1 MAASGR
7 PSAAKPF
14 RVIEPA
20 SGWRSIDYR
29 ELWEYRDVL
38 YFLVRRD
45 IRVRY
50 TQSVFGIG
58 WAVIQPVFFMIV
70 FSIVFGRLAGIESD
84 GVPYPIFSFAA
95 LVPWTYFSTAFTES
109 TNSLVLNQGMIKKV
123 YFPRLTLPLAP
134 VISKL
139 VDFLVA
145 FVVLLLMMAWYRSTP
160 TVWVLALPYLVLLA
174 AMLAWGI
181 GTWLT
186 SMAVQYR
193 DVKYGIIFA
202 AQLMMY
208 CSPVVYPATFIPD
221 RYRLIYGL
229 NPMAGIVEGFR
240 AALLGTTPMP
250 WDLLAV
256 GTVVTVLVTLSGALY
271 FRRTEHIFD
280 DVA

>member
-7 PSAAKPF
+7 ASASKPF

-70 FSIVFGRLAGIESD
+70 FSIVFGRLAGVRSD

-139 VDFLVA
+139 VDFGVA

-160 TVWVLALPYLVLLA
+160 TVWVLTLPFLLLLT

-193 DVKYGIIFA
+193 DVKYGITFA
-202 AQLMMY
+202 AQLLMY
-208 CSPVVYPATFIPD
+208 CSPVVYPATWIPD

-229 NPMAGIVEGFR
+229 NPMAGVVEGFR
-240 AALLGTTPMP
+240 SALLGTTPMP

-256 GTVVTVLVTLSGALY
+256 GTVVTVLVTLTGTLY

>member
-58 WAVIQPVFFMIV
+58 WAIIQPVFFMIV
-70 FSIVFGRLAGIESD
+70 FSIVFGRLAGVRSD

-109 TNSLVLNQGMIKKV
+109 TNSLVLNQAMIKKV
-123 YFPRLTLPLAP
+123 YFPRLALPLAP
-134 VISKL
+134 VISRL
-139 VDFLVA
+139 VDLLVA

-160 TVWVLALPYLVLLA
+160 TVWVLALPFLVLLA

-193 DVKYGIIFA
+193 DVKYGITFA

-208 CSPVVYPATFIPD
+208 CSPVVYAATLIPD

-240 AALLGTTPMP
+240 SALLGTTPMP
-250 WDLLAV
+250 WDLLVV

>member
-1 MAASGR
+1 MADSRPAPAS
-7 PSAAKPF
+7 KPF

-50 TQSVFGIG
+50 TQSVFGVG

-70 FSIVFGRLAGIESD
+70 FSIVFGRLAGVKSD

-109 TNSLVLNQGMIKKV
+109 TNSLVLNQPMIQKV
-123 YFPRLTLPLAP
+123 YFPRLALPLAP
-134 VISKL
+134 VIARL
-139 VDFLVA
+139 IDFVVAFLVLM
-145 FVVLLLMMAWYRSTP
+145 LLMAWYQSAP
-160 TVWVLALPYLVLLA
+160 TVWVLTLPFLLLLA
-174 AMLAWGI
+174 ATLAWGI

-193 DVKYGIIFA
+193 DVKYGLAFA
-202 AQLMMY
+202 AQLMMF
-208 CSPVVYPATFIPD
+208 CSPVVYPATQIPD

-229 NPMAGIVEGFR
+229 NPMVGVVEGFR
-240 AALLGTTPMP
+240 SALLATNPMP

-256 GTVVTVLVTLSGALY
+256 GAVVTVLVTLTGTLY
-271 FRRTEHIFD
+271 FRRMEHVFA

>member
-7 PSAAKPF
+7 ASASKPF

-58 WAVIQPVFFMIV
+58 WAVIQPLFFMIV
-70 FSIVFGRLAGIESD
+70 FSIVFGRLAGVRSD

-139 VDFLVA
+139 VDFGVA

-160 TVWVLALPYLVLLA
+160 TVWVLTLPFLLLLT

-193 DVKYGIIFA
+193 DVKYGITFA
-202 AQLMMY
+202 AQLLMY
-208 CSPVVYPATFIPD
+208 CSPVVYPATLIPGQVSADLRSEPDGRGRRGLPVRPVGHHADALGPAGGGHRRHRTGHAD
-221 RYRLIYGL
+221 RHT
-229 NPMAGIVEGFR
+229 
-240 AALLGTTPMP
+240 LLPA
-250 WDLLAV
+250 D
-256 GTVVTVLVTLSGALY
+256 
-271 FRRTEHIFD
+271 
-280 DVA
+280 

>member
-58 WAVIQPVFFMIV
+58 WAIIQPVFFMIV
-70 FSIVFGRLAGIESD
+70 FSIVFGRLAGVRSD

-109 TNSLVLNQGMIKKV
+109 TNSLVLNQAMIKKV
-123 YFPRLTLPLAP
+123 YFPRLALPLAP

-139 VDFLVA
+139 VDLLVA

-160 TVWVLALPYLVLLA
+160 TVWVLALPFLVLLA

-193 DVKYGIIFA
+193 DVKYGITFA

-208 CSPVVYPATFIPD
+208 CSPVVYAATLIPD

-240 AALLGTTPMP
+240 SALLGTTPMP
-250 WDLLAV
+250 WDLLVV

>member
-1 MAASGR
+1 MAASG
-7 PSAAKPF
+7 PAPATKPF

-50 TQSVFGIG
+50 TQSVFGVG
-58 WAVIQPVFFMIV
+58 WAIIQPVFFMIV
-70 FSIVFGRLAGIESD
+70 FSIVFGRLAEVNSD

-95 LVPWTYFSTAFTES
+95 LVPWIYFSTAFTES
-109 TNSLVLNQGMIKKV
+109 TNSLVLNQPMVQKV
-123 YFPRLTLPLAP
+123 YFPRLALPLAP

-139 VDFLVA
+139 VDFAVS
-145 FVVLLLMMAWYRSTP
+145 FVVLLLFMAWYQSAP
-160 TVWVLALPYLVLLA
+160 TVWVLVLPFLLLLA
-174 AMLAWGI
+174 ATLAWGI

-193 DVKYGIIFA
+193 DVKYGIMFA

-208 CSPVVYPATFIPD
+208 CSPVVYPATLIPD

-229 NPMAGIVEGFR
+229 NPMAGVIEGFR
-240 AALLGTTPMP
+240 SALLGTTPMP
-250 WDLLAV
+250 LDLLAV
-256 GTVVTVLVTLSGALY
+256 GAVVTVLVTLSGTLY
-271 FRRTEHIFD
+271 FRRMEHVFA

>member
-58 WAVIQPVFFMIV
+58 WAIIQPVFFMIV
-70 FSIVFGRLAGIESD
+70 FSIVFGRLAGVRSD

-109 TNSLVLNQGMIKKV
+109 TNSLVLNQAMIKKV
-123 YFPRLTLPLAP
+123 YFPRLAVPLAP

-139 VDFLVA
+139 VDLLVA

-160 TVWVLALPYLVLLA
+160 TVWVLALPFLVLLA

-193 DVKYGIIFA
+193 DVKYGITFA

-208 CSPVVYPATFIPD
+208 CSPVVYAATLIPD

-240 AALLGTTPMP
+240 SALLGTTPMP
-250 WDLLAV
+250 WDLLVV

>member
-58 WAVIQPVFFMIV
+58 WAIIQPVFFMIV
-70 FSIVFGRLAGIESD
+70 FSIVFGRLAGVRSD

-109 TNSLVLNQGMIKKV
+109 TNSLVVNQAMIKKV
-123 YFPRLTLPLAP
+123 YFPRLALPLAP

-139 VDFLVA
+139 VDLLVA

-160 TVWVLALPYLVLLA
+160 TVWVLALPFLVLLA

-193 DVKYGIIFA
+193 DVKYGITFA

-208 CSPVVYPATFIPD
+208 CSPVVYAATLIPD

-240 AALLGTTPMP
+240 SALLGTTPMP
-250 WDLLAV
+250 WDLLVV